1 MKERETK
8 GDRTRRYLYDCSVQL
23 FQEKGYDQ
31 VSVDEIVKK
40 AGVAKGT
47 FYIYFKKKS
56 DIILEMLRQYDDYY
70 DRIMSA
76 LDDDLPVEKR
86 LEEIV
91 RGACRFTGDVIGLD
105 LIRVLY
111 TKQLSSG
118 ESRRGL
124 LNEDRA
130 LFRILSGLVR
140 EGQQQGIYRAEYDA
154 ERVTMLIL
162 RGIRSVFFEWCSS
175 GGELNLTEECLW
187 FLKVFRQGLRT
198 GTAGP
203 ILT

>member
-23 FQEKGYDQ
+23 FREKGYDQ

-70 DRIMSA
+70 DRIMSS

-111 TKQLSSG
+111 TKQISSG
-118 ESRRGL
+118 DSQSRL

-154 ERVTMLIL
+154 EQVTMLIL

-187 FLKVFRQGLRT
+187 FLKVFRQGLCT
-198 GTAGP
+198 GTA
-203 ILT
+203 IS

>member
-8 GDRTRRYLYDCSVQL
+8 GDRTRRYLYNCSVQL
-23 FQEKGYDQ
+23 FREKGYDQ

-70 DRIMSA
+70 DRIMSS

-111 TKQLSSG
+111 TKQISSG
-118 ESRRGL
+118 DSQSRL

-154 ERVTMLIL
+154 EQVTMLIL

-187 FLKVFRQGLRT
+187 FLKVFRQGLCT
-198 GTAGP
+198 GTA
-203 ILT
+203 IS

>member
-8 GDRTRRYLYDCSVQL
+8 GYRTRRYLYDCSVQL
-23 FQEKGYDQ
+23 FREKGYDQ

-70 DRIMSA
+70 DRIMSS

-86 LEEIV
+86 MEEIV

-111 TKQLSSG
+111 TKQISSG
-118 ESRRGL
+118 DSQSRL

-154 ERVTMLIL
+154 EQVTMLIL

-187 FLKVFRQGLRT
+187 FLKVFRQGLCT
-198 GTAGP
+198 GTA
-203 ILT
+203 IS

>member
-23 FQEKGYDQ
+23 FREKGYDQ

-70 DRIMSA
+70 DRIMSS

-111 TKQLSSG
+111 TKQISSG
-118 ESRRGL
+118 DSQSRL

-154 ERVTMLIL
+154 EQVTMLIL

-175 GGELNLTEECLW
+175 CGELNLTEECLW
-187 FLKVFRQGLRT
+187 FLKVFRQGLCT
-198 GTAGP
+198 GTA
-203 ILT
+203 IS

>member
-23 FQEKGYDQ
+23 FREKGYDQ

-70 DRIMSA
+70 DRIMSS

-111 TKQLSSG
+111 IKQISSG
-118 ESRRGL
+118 DGQSRL

-154 ERVTMLIL
+154 EQVTMLIL

-175 GGELNLTEECLW
+175 CGELNLTEECLW
-187 FLKVFRQGLRT
+187 FLKVFRQGLCT
-198 GTAGP
+198 GKA
-203 ILT
+203 IF

>member
-23 FQEKGYDQ
+23 FREKGYDQ

-70 DRIMSA
+70 DRIMSS

-111 TKQLSSG
+111 TKQISSG
-118 ESRRGL
+118 DSQSRL

-154 ERVTMLIL
+154 EQVTMLIL

-187 FLKVFRQGLRT
+187 FLKVFRQGLCT
-198 GTAGP
+198 GKA
-203 ILT
+203 IF

>member
-23 FQEKGYDQ
+23 FREKGYDQ

-70 DRIMSA
+70 DRSMSS

-111 TKQLSSG
+111 TKQISSG
-118 ESRRGL
+118 DSQSRL

-154 ERVTMLIL
+154 EQVTMLIL

-187 FLKVFRQGLRT
+187 FLKVFRQGLCT
-198 GTAGP
+198 GKA
-203 ILT
+203 IF

>member
-8 GDRTRRYLYDCSVQL
+8 GDRTRRYLYNCSVQL
-23 FQEKGYDQ
+23 FREKGYDQ

-70 DRIMSA
+70 DRIMSS

-111 TKQLSSG
+111 TKQISSG
-118 ESRRGL
+118 DSQSRL

-154 ERVTMLIL
+154 EQVTMLIL

-187 FLKVFRQGLRT
+187 FLKVVRQGLCT
-198 GTAGP
+198 GKA
-203 ILT
+203 IF

>member
-23 FQEKGYDQ
+23 FREKGYDQ

-70 DRIMSA
+70 DRIMSS

-111 TKQLSSG
+111 TKQISPGDSQ
-118 ESRRGL
+118 SRL

-154 ERVTMLIL
+154 EQVTMLIL

-187 FLKVFRQGLRT
+187 FLKVFRQGLCI
-198 GTAGP
+198 GTAGH

>member
-23 FQEKGYDQ
+23 FREKGYDQ

-70 DRIMSA
+70 DRIMSS

-91 RGACRFTGDVIGLD
+91 RGACRFTRDVIGLD

-111 TKQLSSG
+111 TKQISSG
-118 ESRRGL
+118 DSQSRL

-154 ERVTMLIL
+154 EQVTMLIL

-187 FLKVFRQGLRT
+187 FLKVFRQGLCT
-198 GTAGP
+198 GKA
-203 ILT
+203 IF

>member
-8 GDRTRRYLYDCSVQL
+8 GDRTRRYLYNCSVQL
-23 FQEKGYDQ
+23 FREKGYDQ

-70 DRIMSA
+70 DRIMSS

-111 TKQLSSG
+111 TKQISSG
-118 ESRRGL
+118 DSQSRL

-154 ERVTMLIL
+154 EQVTMLIL

-187 FLKVFRQGLRT
+187 FLKVFRQGLCT
-198 GTAGP
+198 GKA
-203 ILT
+203 IF